1 MSEQPPAAPDGP
13 TVDHV
18 LVEVTVPAPA
28 NVVWAALRDPQ
39 KIKQWFGWDADSLKD
54 EIDFIFVTH
63 ANADDARM
71 VVDFVGVPDRYEVEA
86 RGEWS
91 IVRVVRSA
99 PAGENWSD
107 VFDGMIEGWISFTWQ
122 LAFALTRH
130 PGQTRRTLFLSGPPR
145 EDRLARSLLGL
156 DAAPAPGEPWSMP
169 LGPEAEAAGQVW
181 FLARHQTG
189 VTVDAWGDG
198 LLVVVDQPPA
208 EKHPRGVT
216 MLTLTTYGLS
226 DAAFAGLETR
236 WKRWWDQRFET
247 VAPGCG

>member
-1 MSEQPPAAPDGP
+1 MTEAADQPME
-13 TVDHV
+13 DHV

-28 NVVWAALRDPQ
+28 DAVWAALRDPE
-39 KIKQWFGWDADSLKD
+39 KIKDWFGWETDGLKD

-63 ANADDARM
+63 ASADDEKR
-71 VVDFVGVPDRYEVEA
+71 VVTFVGVNDRYEVEA
-86 RGEWS
+86 RGDDS

-99 PAGENWSD
+99 PARDWSD

-122 LAFALTRH
+122 LAFAFAFARH
-130 PGQTRRTLFLSGPPR
+130 PGQTRRTIFFSGPPR

-156 DAAPAPGEPWSMP
+156 DAAPAPGERWSMP
-169 LGPEAEAAGQVW
+169 LGPDAEATGEVW

-198 LLVVVDQPPA
+198 LLVVVDQPPN
-208 EKHPRGVT
+208 EKRPRGTT

-226 DAAFAGLETR
+226 DAALAGLQTR
-236 WKRWWDQRFET
+236 WQGWWDERFET
-247 VAPGCG
+247 VAPGCD

>member
-1 MSEQPPAAPDGP
+1 MTEAADAP
-13 TVDHV
+13 TEDHV

-28 NVVWAALRDPQ
+28 DTVWAALRDPQ
-39 KIKQWFGWDADSLKD
+39 KIKHWFGWDADTLKD

-63 ANADDARM
+63 ANADDARR

-86 RGEWS
+86 RGDQC

-99 PAGENWSD
+99 PAGEDWSD

-122 LAFALTRH
+122 LAFALARH
-130 PGQTRRTLFLSGPPR
+130 PDQPRRTLFFSGPPR

-156 DAAPAPGEPWSMP
+156 DAAPAPGEPWSMA
-169 LGPEAEAAGQVW
+169 LGPDARASGEVW

-189 VTVDAWGDG
+189 VTVEAWGDG
-198 LLVVVDQPPA
+198 LLVVVDQPPT
-208 EKHPRGVT
+208 EKHPRGT
-216 MLTLTTYGLS
+216 AMLTLTTYGLS
-226 DAAFAGLETR
+226 DAAFADLETR
-236 WKRWWDQRFET
+236 WKGWWDQRFET